1 MSRSSFSFTSESVS
15 EGHPDKVAD
24 QISDAVLDAILAA
37 DPRGR
42 VACETLVK
50 TGVVI
55 VAGEV
60 TTTAWV
66 DVEALVRKTVLDIGY
81 DTSDMGFDGA
91 SCGVLNIIGKQ
102 SPDIAQGVD
111 RKDERKQGA
120 GDQGLMF
127 GYATNE
133 TDVLM
138 PAPITLAHRLV
149 KRQAQVRK
157 NGKLPWL
164 RPDAKSQ
171 VTLRYEN
178 DKPVGLEAVVLSTQ
192 HSDDISTKQ
201 LREAVMEEILKPVL
215 PAKWID
221 KRNSGTTSIPPR
233 FVIGGPVGDCGL
245 TGGKSL
251 STPMADSRATAV
263 AASSGKD
270 PSKVDRSA
278 PMPRATWPRTSWPRD
293 WPIAVKFRSPTPSA
307 WPSRPPS
314 WWRPSAREN
323 SDARLTQ
330 LVRAH
335 FDLTPF
341 GLRGWD
347 LARPIYQKPLLTAI
361 SAARKKNSAGS
372 EPTRLKRSPRNLKQR
387 ALPKPPL
394 RSRIVMN
401 AAIKAQAD
409 FIVKDLKCSR
419 LGTQGNQ
426 NCRTE
431 MPGSW
436 RFATSSP
443 HSSRCGARITG
454 SLHMTIQTAVLIETL
469 NVLGAQVRWASCN
482 IYSTQD
488 HAWPRSRP
496 GGTGVRGEGR
506 VLGRILGLYASHL

>member
-1 MSRSSFSFTSESVS
+1 MSRSFSFTSESVS

-37 DPRGR
+37 DPKGR

-60 TTTAWV
+60 TTSAWV

-127 GYATNE
+127 RYATNE

-157 NGKLPWL
+157 SGKLPWL

-192 HSDDISTKQ
+192 HEDSISTKQ
-201 LREAVMEEILKPVL
+201 LREAVIEEILKPVL
-215 PAKWID
+215 PGKWID
-221 KRNSGTTSIPPR
+221 KHTKYHINPTGR

-245 TGGKSL
+245 TGRKIIVDTYGGF
-251 STPMADSRATAV
+251 ARHGGGAF
-263 AASSGKD
+263 SGKD

-278 PMPRATWPRTSWPRD
+278 AYAARYVAKNIVAAGLAERCEVQVSYAIGVAEPTSIMVETFGSETVDP
-293 WPIAVKFRSPTPSA
+293 
-307 WPSRPPS
+307 
-314 WWRPSAREN
+314 ARIEKAIT
-323 SDARLTQ
+323 S
-330 LVRAH
+330 V
-335 FDLTPF
+335 FDLRP
-341 GLRGWD
+341 GAIIRD
-347 LARPIYQKPLLTAI
+347 LDLLRPIYA
-361 SAARKKNSAGS
+361 
-372 EPTRLKRSPRNLKQR
+372 
-387 ALPKPPL
+387 
-394 RSRIVMN
+394 
-401 AAIKAQAD
+401 
-409 FIVKDLKCSR
+409 
-419 LGTQGNQ
+419 
-426 NCRTE
+426 
-431 MPGSW
+431 
-436 RFATSSP
+436 
-443 HSSRCGARITG
+443 
-454 SLHMTIQTAVLIETL
+454 QTAAYGHFGRTDVELPWEQTNKVDEL
-469 NVLGAQVRWASCN
+469 KAS
-482 IYSTQD
+482 
-488 HAWPRSRP
+488 
-496 GGTGVRGEGR
+496 V
-506 VLGRILGLYASHL
+506 